1 MKKIK
6 VAIYIDLENIQ
17 DAWLFIKHLKGKHQK
32 AFIISSNVAKI
43 KLEVPLHEIQKINPK
58 KIKAIILN
66 RNKYT
71 SNGVCDVRLLSELM
85 NNIKKADVHIIIS
98 KDQGYKAF
106 TDFNKKCNNPNR
118 KVLQISTDRELLDI
132 LKPINA
138 ENEKIEK
145 LKAEENKP
153 IKPDAI
159 TQEEVTEEWV
169 DPITDKGYTI
179 KPSF

>member
-1 MKKIK
+1 MGKIR
-6 VAIYIDLENIQ
+6 VHIYIDLENIQ

-43 KLEVPLHEIQKINPK
+43 KLEVPLHEIPKLNPK
-58 KIKAIILN
+58 RIKTIILN
-66 RNKYT
+66 RKKYT
-71 SNGVCDVRLLSELM
+71 SEGVCDVRLLSELM
-85 NNIKKADVHIIIS
+85 DNIKKANVHIIIS

-118 KVLQISTDRELLDI
+118 KVLQVSTEKELIDI
-132 LKPINA
+132 LKNVNA

-153 IKPDAI
+153 IKPDTI

-169 DPITDKGYTI
+169 DPIIDKGYTI

>member
-1 MKKIK
+1 MKNVKKIK

-58 KIKAIILN
+58 RIKAIILN
-66 RNKYT
+66 RKKYT
-71 SNGVCDVRLLSELM
+71 SEGVCDVRLLSELM
-85 NNIKKADVHIIIS
+85 DNIKKADVHIIVS

-132 LKPINA
+132 LKPINE
-138 ENEKIEK
+138 ENEKIALE
-145 LKAEENKP
+145 KAEENKP
-153 IKPDAI
+153 IIP
-159 TQEEVTEEWV
+159 EVIEEWV
-169 DPITDKGYTI
+169 DPIIDKGYTI
-179 KPSF
+179 KPNF

>member
-1 MKKIK
+1 MGKIR
-6 VAIYIDLENIQ
+6 VHIYIDLENIQ

-43 KLEVPLHEIQKINPK
+43 KLEIPLHEIQKINPK
-58 KIKAIILN
+58 QIKAIILN

-71 SNGVCDVRLLSELM
+71 SEGVCDVRLLSELM
-85 NNIKKADVHIIIS
+85 DNIKKADIHIIIS

-132 LKPINA
+132 LKNVNE
-138 ENEKIEK
+138 ENEKIALEK
-145 LKAEENKP
+145 TEETKP
-153 IKPDAI
+153 ITPN
-159 TQEEVTEEWV
+159 TVTEEQV
-169 DPITDKGYTI
+169 DTIIDKGYTI

>member
-32 AFIISSNVAKI
+32 AFIISSNIAKI
-43 KLEVPLHEIQKINPK
+43 KLEIPLQEIPKINPK
-58 KIKAIILN
+58 RIKAIILN
-66 RNKYT
+66 RKKYT
-71 SNGVCDVRLLSELM
+71 SEGVCDVRLLSELM
-85 NNIKKADVHIIIS
+85 DNIKKADVHIIIS

-118 KVLQISTDRELLDI
+118 KILQISTEKELVDI

-138 ENEKIEK
+138 ENEKIALE
-145 LKAEENKP
+145 KAEETKP
-153 IKPDAI
+153 ITPN
-159 TQEEVTEEWV
+159 TVTEEQV
-169 DPITDKGYTI
+169 NTIIDRGYTI
-179 KPSF
+179 TPNF

>member
-1 MKKIK
+1 MGKIR
-6 VAIYIDLENIQ
+6 VHIYIDLENIQ

-58 KIKAIILN
+58 QIKAIILN

-71 SNGVCDVRLLSELM
+71 SEGVCDVRLLSELM
-85 NNIKKADVHIIIS
+85 DNIKKADIHIIVS

-132 LKPINA
+132 LKNVNE
-138 ENEKIEK
+138 ENKKIE
-145 LKAEENKP
+145 LEKAEENKP
-153 IKPDAI
+153 ITPDTVAK
-159 TQEEVTEEWV
+159 EWV
-169 DPITDKGYTI
+169 EPTTNKNKTFILPG
-179 KPSF
+179 S